1 MIRVVRLKI
10 GDVFEI
16 VTSNGTGLFQYVHKD
31 ETIGELIRILP
42 FLLEEGYVLED
53 ELVKKKELYLIH
65 FPLGIALN
73 QKLVTKKGSYRV
85 PQDFKL
91 PNKFRSEHLV
101 NGEFICWHIIDYDTW
116 KREKVERLSDE
127 QKQLSPWGT
136 WNDTLLKQRLVEGW
150 TLDRWI

>member
-1 MIRVVRLKI
+1 MARLKI

-16 VTSNGTGLFQYVHKD
+16 VTSNGIGLFQYVHKD

-42 FLLEEGYVLED
+42 SLFEEGYVIND
-53 ELVKKKELYLIH
+53 ELVEKKELYLIH
-65 FPLGIALN
+65 FPLGAALN
-73 QKLVTKKGSYRV
+73 QKLVTKKGSY
-85 PQDFKL
+85 PIPPDFKL
-91 PNKFRSEHLV
+91 PKNFRTKYIV
-101 NGEFICWHIIDYDTW
+101 NGELICWHIIDYDTW
-116 KREKVERLSDE
+116 NREQVERLSDE